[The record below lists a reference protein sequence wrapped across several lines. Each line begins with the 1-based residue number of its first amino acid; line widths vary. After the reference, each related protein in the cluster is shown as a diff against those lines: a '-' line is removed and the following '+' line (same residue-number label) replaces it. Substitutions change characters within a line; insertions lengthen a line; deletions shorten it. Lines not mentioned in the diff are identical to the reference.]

1 MGHTVHSGGEL
12 KGIPADSTSSKSRWI
27 RGQSFGH
34 PTGVAFTMSTK
45 EQSDRRTYQRY
56 LVKESV
62 FLTFRPT
69 FNKLGSLK
77 DISKSGVSF
86 EYIAYESM
94 DTPINVE
101 IDIFSKSM
109 DIHLSKVPCKVV
121 YDVKIGDSFTMNQVE
136 TRRCGLQFEGLSNQH
151 SLQLKSILSSYIAG
165 PTPYV

>member
-1 MGHTVHSGGEL
+1 MNT
-12 KGIPADSTSSKSRWI
+12 KDS
-27 RGQSFGH
+27 
-34 PTGVAFTMSTK
+34 
-45 EQSDRRTYQRY
+45 SDRRTSQRF

-94 DTPINVE
+94 DTPHSVE

-121 YDVKIGDSFTMNQVE
+121 YDVKVGESFTMNQVE
-136 TRRCGLQFEGLSNQH
+136 TRRCGLQFEQLSGYHASQLKNILSN
-151 SLQLKSILSSYIAG
+151 YIAG
-165 PTPYV
+165 PAPYM